1 MWRAIAELPAP
12 ALLSRPWHV
21 KTFRDR
27 CLAADLVLFRM
38 MLSQTDLPGVH
49 VIAGPSRKG
58 FPITSNQHPV
68 IFPTAKVYPTATFDI
83 EGGPIVVDEHA
94 VIRPH
99 TLIIGPAYIGPH
111 STVLDK
117 AIIKP
122 GTAIGPYCKVAG
134 EVGGTI
140 FQGFANKAHDGHL
153 GDSFIGEWAN
163 LGAGTTNSNLLN
175 TYGEVV
181 ARATPNGSNERTGEQ
196 FLGCIVGDHVK
207 FAISTR
213 IMTGSIV
220 HTGTMWAA
228 STALSGCVHGFSWVT
243 DAGAKTFRFEKFL
256 EIAQT
261 VMGRRKVTP
270 TSAYIERLRSLAA
283 PTP

>member
-1 MWRAIAELPAP
+1 WLQRASTPAP

-27 CLAADLVLFRM
+27 CLAIDLEFFRD
-38 MLSQTDLPGVH
+38 SPTQSDLPGVH
-49 VIAGPSRKG
+49 VITGPSRSTI
-58 FPITSNQHPV
+58 PSATRPRPV
-68 IFPTAKVYPTATFDI
+68 ILPTATVYPTATFDV
-83 EGGPIVVDEHA
+83 EHGPVVIDEHA
-94 VIRPH
+94 TIRPH
-99 TLIIGPAYIGPH
+99 ALIIGPAYIGPH

-122 GTAIGPYCKVAG
+122 GTAIGPHCKVAG
-134 EVGGTI
+134 EIGGTI

-181 ARATPNGSNERTGEQ
+181 ARATPGGSNERTGEQ

-207 FAISTR
+207 FAIGSR
-213 IMTGSIV
+213 IMTGAVI

-228 STALSGCVHGFSWVT
+228 GAAATGCVSPFSWVT
-243 DAGAKTFRFEKFL
+243 DAGSKSFRFDKFM
-256 EIAQT
+256 EIART
-261 VMGRRKVTP
+261 AMARRKVTP
-270 TSAYIERLRSLAA
+270 TTSYETRLRSLAA
-283 PTP
+283 APPR